1 MRKYRIKEVTNA
13 LGEKVYIP
21 QYKDFLFWNQW
32 YTYKSYRMFTTATL
46 LQFNYSCKATDI
58 INQDRREQKQ
68 KVVVSKKYIYKDED
82 GDRL

>member
-32 YTYKSYRMFTTATL
+32 YEYKSHRMFTTSTLKAYNSLSPATETID
-46 LQFNYSCKATDI
+46 C
-58 INQDRREQKQ
+58 DRKNRKEKI
-68 KVVVSKKYIYKDED
+68 VLSTKYIYKDED